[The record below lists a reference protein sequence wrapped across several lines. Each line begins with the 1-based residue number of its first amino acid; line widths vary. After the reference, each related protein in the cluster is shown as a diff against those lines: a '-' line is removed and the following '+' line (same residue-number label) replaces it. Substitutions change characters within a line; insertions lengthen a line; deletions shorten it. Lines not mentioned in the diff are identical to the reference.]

1 MRLLLWLI
9 RVTLLSIMLVLAAGT
24 AVISGFVLYL
34 GPQLPKIDSI
44 VDLKLQ
50 TPLKIISK
58 DGLLLGEF
66 GEMRREPLPY
76 SALPP
81 SYIKA
86 VLAAE
91 DDRFFTHGGVDPTG
105 LARAASE
112 LAKTGRIRSGGST
125 ITMQLARNFFLSSEK
140 SFIRKF
146 NEILLSIQLERTLQ
160 KEQIFSLYVNKI
172 YLGHKAYGAQ
182 SAAYVYYGK
191 TLDQLS
197 LAQWAMLAGLP
208 KAPSKYNPLVN
219 PERALIRRNWILGRM
234 LSLGYIDKTAH
245 DKALA
250 EPETATYHGLKTDID
265 APYIAEM
272 ARQFAVE
279 KLGSEAYNGGYIVR
293 TTVDSRLQL
302 DAQKAVWDG
311 AVDYDKRHGYRGAEK
326 KFPVPTLPAK
336 QMPSYWSVVL
346 RDYGRVGTLEPAIVA
361 SINKSSLSLVLSN
374 NRSVTL
380 NWSASEAKRLQP
392 YKSENY
398 IAPAPKSFA
407 EVYQVGDLIRL
418 HSTGEN
424 KWEISQIPR
433 IQAALASLDSKTGAI
448 IALSGGTDFAYS
460 KFNRAAQ
467 ALRQPGSSFK
477 PFIYLK
483 ALENGYTP
491 ATLVDDSPIVFQEAG
506 MSKPWRPENHGGT
519 YLGMI
524 PLRQA
529 LYQSRNMVAIRLLQ
543 SIGVK
548 SLISS
553 LPRFGFDTQNMDP
566 NLSIALGSHA
576 FTPLTMA
583 TAYTVLSNGGFKVEP
598 FLVEQIA
605 DPKGNVIYQQKHK
618 VVCADCAAD
627 TQTSTDNI
635 TTLAPR
641 VVDEQTA
648 YIIDNMLKDVIR
660 RGTGHAA
667 TVLNRSD
674 IAGKTGTTNGPTDV
688 WFVGYN
694 PAIATAAWVGFDDNT
709 MLGKREFGGTA
720 ALPIWISY
728 MREALKDQPVIERTM
743 PSGLVTARA
752 HADAEQ
758 ASDKTDANGEFEIF
772 RGDDAE
778 NNGSP
783 DAQEGEAIQSGDDY
797 LF

>member
-1 MRLLLWLI
+1 
-9 RVTLLSIMLVLAAGT
+9 MLVLAAGT

-146 NEILLSIQLERTLQ
+146 NEILLSIQLERTLP

-279 KLGSEAYNGGYIVR
+279 KLGSEAYNG
-293 TTVDSRLQL
+293 
-302 DAQKAVWDG
+302 
-311 AVDYDKRHGYRGAEK
+311 
-326 KFPVPTLPAK
+326 
-336 QMPSYWSVVL
+336 
-346 RDYGRVGTLEPAIVA
+346 
-361 SINKSSLSLVLSN
+361 
-374 NRSVTL
+374 
-380 NWSASEAKRLQP
+380 
-392 YKSENY
+392 
-398 IAPAPKSFA
+398 
-407 EVYQVGDLIRL
+407 
-418 HSTGEN
+418 
-424 KWEISQIPR
+424 
-433 IQAALASLDSKTGAI
+433 
-448 IALSGGTDFAYS
+448 
-460 KFNRAAQ
+460 
-467 ALRQPGSSFK
+467 
-477 PFIYLK
+477 
-483 ALENGYTP
+483 
-491 ATLVDDSPIVFQEAG
+491 
-506 MSKPWRPENHGGT
+506 
-519 YLGMI
+519 
-524 PLRQA
+524 
-529 LYQSRNMVAIRLLQ
+529 
-543 SIGVK
+543 
-548 SLISS
+548 
-553 LPRFGFDTQNMDP
+553 
-566 NLSIALGSHA
+566 
-576 FTPLTMA
+576 
-583 TAYTVLSNGGFKVEP
+583 
-598 FLVEQIA
+598 
-605 DPKGNVIYQQKHK
+605 
-618 VVCADCAAD
+618 
-627 TQTSTDNI
+627 
-635 TTLAPR
+635 
-641 VVDEQTA
+641 
-648 YIIDNMLKDVIR
+648 
-660 RGTGHAA
+660 
-667 TVLNRSD
+667 
-674 IAGKTGTTNGPTDV
+674 
-688 WFVGYN
+688 
-694 PAIATAAWVGFDDNT
+694 
-709 MLGKREFGGTA
+709 
-720 ALPIWISY
+720 
-728 MREALKDQPVIERTM
+728 
-743 PSGLVTARA
+743 
-752 HADAEQ
+752 
-758 ASDKTDANGEFEIF
+758 
-772 RGDDAE
+772 
-778 NNGSP
+778 
-783 DAQEGEAIQSGDDY
+783 
-797 LF
+797 